1 LLDSDTL
8 TPDQADSVRQI
19 LKAGRHLTQMI
30 DEVLQVIRANA
41 GAVPLSVE
49 PLDLAQLVT
58 EAVDLVRPSALR
70 HSLQLTTTFPSPE
83 QAWALGDRQKT
94 TEILLNLLSNAVKY
108 NREGGSIHVELS
120 ASDTVVRVS
129 VTDTGFGLSPDQ
141 QSRLFNPF
149 ERLDAATRHIEGT
162 GLGLALAKA
171 MAELMNGTVGVESAV
186 DRGSTF
192 WFELVRTTP
201 PMHRIADTD
210 HDVTLTTTER
220 DVTGTLLYV
229 DDTPSNLLLIG
240 RLLERRPKVVF
251 VTAGSGSDGIR
262 VAQTHRPDLIL
273 LDFHLPDMDAEE
285 VMRRLSA
292 DPTTRG
298 IPVVILTADATRRSG
313 DHVIAGHSVECLSK
327 PVDMPRFVALID
339 KLLARPAAG

>member
-1 LLDSDTL
+1 L
-8 TPDQADSVRQI
+8 I
-19 LKAGRHLTQMI
+19 
-30 DEVLQVIRANA
+30 
-41 GAVPLSVE
+41 
-49 PLDLAQLVT
+49 
-58 EAVDLVRPSALR
+58 RPSAER
-70 HSLQLTTTFPSPE
+70 RRLQVTTAFPSAE
-83 QAWALGDRQKT
+83 HTWALADRQRT

-120 ASDTVVRVS
+120 AIETVVRVS
-129 VTDTGFGLSPDQ
+129 VTDTGFGLSPAQ
-141 QSRLFNPF
+141 TARLFNPF

-171 MAELMNGTVGVESAV
+171 MAELMKGTIGVESAA

-192 WFELVRTTP
+192 WLELVRTTP
-201 PMHRIADTD
+201 LLHPRIDTD
-210 HDVTLTTTER
+210 HDATLGAARE
-220 DVTGTLLYV
+220 DLTGTLLYV

-240 RLLERRPKVVF
+240 RLLQRRPKVIF

-292 DPTTRG
+292 DPTTRR

-313 DHVIAGHSVECLSK
+313 DCVIAGQAVECLSK
-327 PVDMPRFVALID
+327 PIDMPRFVALID
-339 KLLARPAAG
+339 KLLARPRAG